1 MIADRLQWSPPAE
14 GPSLASD
21 RVHVWRAFLNVPA
34 ARVQSLQ
41 RTLAA
46 EELRRAKRYHFQKDR
61 DRFVVARGFLRA
73 ILSEYLRTEASQLC
87 FRYNRHGKPE
97 LLDSQGLRFNV
108 SHSDELALYAIS
120 RDREIGI
127 DLERIR
133 PELAG
138 QEIAERFFSPREVA
152 SLRALPEGMQAD
164 AFFACWTRKEA
175 YLKAKGQGIVLGLDQ
190 FDVSLSP
197 GEPAALLHVIGHPE
211 EAARWSLQELRPAAG
226 YIASVAVEGHGW
238 QLRCWQWME
247 APAER
252 ATHGADVNNTPVQ
265 SLDSGTGG
273 TAV

>member
-1 MIADRLQWSPPAE
+1 MIADRLQWSPPPE
-14 GPSLASD
+14 SLSLASD
-21 RVHVWRAFLNVPA
+21 RVHVWRASLKVPA

-46 EELRRAKRYHFQKDR
+46 EELWRAKRYYFQKDR

-73 ILSEYLRTEASQLC
+73 ILSGYLRTEASQLR

-120 RDREIGI
+120 HRREIGI

-138 QEIAERFFSPREVA
+138 QAIAERFFSPREVA
-152 SLRALPEGMQAD
+152 SLRSLPESMRAD

-175 YLKAKGQGIVLGLDQ
+175 YLKARGRGIVLGLDQ

-197 GEPAALLHVIGHPE
+197 GEPAGLLRVVGHPE
-211 EAARWSLQELRPAAG
+211 EAARWSLQELHPAAG
-226 YIASVAVEGHGW
+226 YVAAVAVEGHGW
-238 QLRCWQWME
+238 ELRCWQWME
-247 APAER
+247 TPAEPETDGGH
-252 ATHGADVNNTPVQ
+252 AKTMPVQ
-265 SLDSGTGG
+265 SVDSGTGR